1 MPMRPKRGAEGAIT
15 IPIFYWFGGSMFSGN
30 QQLTR
35 IVGRCSPTDRCTTCC
50 TFFLPK
56 RFSIPHNVLMQPKSF
71 SNLRGAE
78 LFRNRQV
85 ISSTLIVGSILS

>member
-1 MPMRPKRGAEGAIT
+1 LHNVLHI
-15 IPIFYWFGGSMFSGN
+15 
-30 QQLTR
+30 
-35 IVGRCSPTDRCTTCC
+35 
-50 TFFLPK
+50 FLPK

-85 ISSTLIVGSILS
+85 TSSTLVVGSILSITYNHSHCTLISL